1 MFKKNKIPIQNPFK
15 EDVRFL
21 KNELRN
27 VSFLLQNLSDEIDAI
42 KYNQAKLTQFLNEI
56 KKISSKSTVNTLS
69 TDNSRISTDRHTIST
84 HIPISTDNLT
94 FKDLKRQE
102 KYSSTGNE
110 GVSTDRQTDRQTDKT
125 PIFPLKESVERAAE
139 IIDSLGHLR
148 GEIQSKFKQLTPQ
161 EFLVF
166 STIYQLDQ
174 GQSPNNYV
182 DYPLLALKLG
192 ITESS
197 IRDHVRRAIIKGAP
211 IEKIKLKNK
220 KITLSIPPNFKKLA
234 PLSTLI
240 NLRES

>member
-1 MFKKNKIPIQNPFK
+1 MFKQNKIPTHNLFK

-27 VSFLLQNLSDEIDAI
+27 VSFILQNLSDEIETI
-42 KYNQAKLTQFLNEI
+42 RYNQSQITQFLNEI
-56 KKISSKSTVNTLS
+56 KKTSSKSIADTLS
-69 TDNSRISTDRHTIST
+69 TDNSKISTDQQTIST
-84 HIPISTDNLT
+84 HLSISTDNLA
-94 FKDLKRQE
+94 FKGLKGQKE
-102 KYSSTGNE
+102 HSSTGNE

-148 GEIQSKFKQLTPQ
+148 GEIQSKFRQLTPQ

-174 GQSPNNYV
+174 RQSPNNYV
-182 DYPLLALKLG
+182 DYPLLDQKLG

-197 IRDHVRRAIIKGAP
+197 IRDHVRRVIGKGVP

-234 PLSTLI
+234 PLNTLI
-240 NLRES
+240 DLRES